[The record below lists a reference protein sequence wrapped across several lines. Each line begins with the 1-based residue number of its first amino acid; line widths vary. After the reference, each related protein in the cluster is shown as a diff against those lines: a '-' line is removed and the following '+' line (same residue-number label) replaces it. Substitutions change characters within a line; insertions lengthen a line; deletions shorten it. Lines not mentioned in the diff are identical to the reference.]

1 MRSRSKIIRPWSKE
15 YNTLGIPHTLA
26 PYPEAPSYGMLD
38 QAARRY
44 PKQGLIQ
51 NKTMLTYPKVRDIA
65 YRLATALARL
75 GLKKGD
81 RVATLLPTSIP
92 FVIAD
97 YAISRAGLVHVP
109 CAAMEPVPGLT
120 RKLKTCTPKALITL
134 DETLPAAKSLA
145 KGCGLAH
152 VVVAKLSDYGP
163 TPEPHPPITDFPCG
177 AYWMTE
183 LTAITPCSPPDLD
196 ITPRTDLEMILFTGG
211 TTGTAKGCMLSHRNI
226 YCNALQNS
234 WSFGR
239 ASRLFAG
246 NISALIG
253 LPLFHSYGHVI
264 MHTMTLEGFN
274 QILIPDARDTEA
286 MVSMIE
292 THAPLLQ
299 MGVPA
304 QFMKMASAKLKN
316 IAILGVSGSAPL
328 PPSAQTDFEK
338 STSGA
343 IMEGYGL
350 SEMSPCTHL
359 NPSLLLRVSGGRVA
373 QRLLTLTLGVPGTI
387 PLLRGLFRLMGPK
400 AVGYS
405 ITRGIATLLK
415 LTRASASKGDTPEKM
430 GAAGIPLPDTLPC
443 IAHPETGEPVACESF
458 FSTSTRGEMYLKG
471 PQRMRGYWP
480 DEGSGI
486 DTDGYIH
493 TGDIVT
499 MDPQGYFTIVDRTKD
514 MINVSGFKVY
524 SRELDDILYSHPAV
538 EHAATIGVPDEKREG
553 NERVII
559 CLQPRA
565 SHKDRVTPEAFI
577 TFIKEHVAAY
587 AVPKTIFFVDEMPM
601 TNVQKLDKKKVRE
614 LALAHLNL
622 KSIAPG
628 NHES

>member
-1 MRSRSKIIRPWSKE
+1 MRARRATNQPWSRE
-15 YNTLGIPHTLA
+15 YDTLGIPHTLE
-26 PYPEAPSYGMLD
+26 PYPEAPAYGMLD
-38 QAARRY
+38 QAAQRY
-44 PKQGLIQ
+44 PKRGLIQ
-51 NKTMLTYPKVRDIA
+51 HKTMLTYPKVRNIA

-92 FVIAD
+92 FVLAD

-109 CAAMEPVPGLT
+109 CSAMEPVPGIA
-120 RKLKTCTPKALITL
+120 RKFNACTPKALITI
-134 DETLPAAKSLA
+134 DESLPVAKVLA
-145 KGCGLAH
+145 KKCGLVH
-152 VVVAKLSDYGP
+152 VVVARLSDYGP
-163 TPEPHPPITDFPCG
+163 TPEPHPTITDFPCG
-177 AYWMTE
+177 AHWMTE
-183 LTAITPCSPPDLD
+183 LTATTPCSPPDLN
-196 ITPRTDLEMILFTGG
+196 IAPHTDLEMILFTGG

-234 WSFGR
+234 WAFGR

-253 LPLFHSYGHVI
+253 LPLFHSYGHII
-264 MHTMTLEGFN
+264 MHTMTLEGYN

-286 MVSMIE
+286 MVSMIQ

-299 MGVPA
+299 MGVPV
-304 QFMKMASAKLKN
+304 QFMKMASTKLKKLS
-316 IAILGVSGSAPL
+316 ILGVSGSAPL
-328 PPSAQTDFEK
+328 PPSAQHDFEK

-359 NPSLLLRVSGGRVA
+359 NPSLLLRVSGGRIP
-373 QRLLTLTLGVPGTI
+373 QRLLTLTLGVPGII

-400 AVGYS
+400 AVGYC
-405 ITRGIATLLK
+405 ITRGIAALLK
-415 LTRASASKGDTPEKM
+415 STRRSASRGDTPEKK

-443 IAHPETGEPVACESF
+443 IGSPETGKPVPCKTF
-458 FSTSTRGEMYLKG
+458 FPASARGEMYLKG

-493 TGDIVT
+493 SGDVVT
-499 MDPQGYFTIVDRTKD
+499 MDRQGYFTVVDRTKD

-524 SRELDDILYSHPAV
+524 SRELDDLLYSHPAV
-538 EHAATIGVPDEKREG
+538 EHAATIGIPDGKHEG
-553 NERVII
+553 SERVII
-559 CLQPRA
+559 CLQPRV
-565 SHKDRVTPEAFI
+565 SHKGRVTPEVFM
-577 TFIKEHVAAY
+577 TFIKEHVATY
-587 AVPKTIFFVDEMPM
+587 AIPKAIFFVDEMPL

-614 LALAHLNL
+614 LALAYLNV
-622 KSIAPG
+622 KVIIPD
-628 NHES
+628 NH